1 MSQLRVMLE
10 WVRRAIVAACICA
23 LWTGGVISSAAAHS
37 PETPNATLLTQAPH
51 SVACEHHAGLFS
63 EISGLNK
70 SNRSP
75 ENKHSERRHCPDCCF
90 FADSSDIVLP
100 ERPFAAIRFLND
112 PATTP
117 NDAFRKRD
125 KTDGLSSRLAHGARA
140 PPTLS

>member
-23 LWTGGVISSAAAHS
+23 LWTSGVISSAAAHS
-37 PETPNATLLTQAPH
+37 PEMSDATHLTQASH

-70 SNRSP
+70 SNTSP
-75 ENKHSERRHCPDCCF
+75 ENKRGERRHCPDCCF

-112 PATTP
+112 PAIAP
-117 NDAFRKRD
+117 NDAFRRRD
-125 KTDGLSSRLAHGARA
+125 KTNGLSSRLAHGARA